1 MAIYKGREV
10 TITNYVQPGQTVP
23 DTIQVVDK
31 DGQSFSPNVSEVK
44 YTEAEKKELKNYHS
58 NKFDQVKTISDAE
71 LKKFRDEN
79 SADAIEKKQADEAK
93 KATKPTP
100 VSIVP
105 TNTVVAPTP
114 KPVVVK

>member
-10 TITNYVQPGQTVP
+10 TITNYVQPGVTVP

-58 NKFDQVKTISDAE
+58 NKFDQVHTISDAE
-71 LKKFRDEN
+71 LKKFREDRDP
-79 SADAIEKKQADEAK
+79 AVIEKKKADEAS
-93 KATKPTP
+93 KAVKPTP
-100 VSIVP
+100 V
-105 TNTVVAPTP
+105 TVVPAEAVT
-114 KPVVVK
+114 VK